1 MLRNTK
7 QQKKEKK
14 KGNKMLRKTKRENK
28 TKFKSLS
35 VHNKDEDTHFVPFSE
50 HLFRRLVWPKHVLK

>member
-1 MLRNTK
+1 
-7 QQKKEKK
+7 
-14 KGNKMLRKTKRENK
+14 MLRKTKKENK